1 MKRLLN
7 NAISTGLT
15 CFSLLKLKIFEVKTS
30 TPLEVTVKCDTK
42 NRIMK
47 LWDKGISIDKKIE
60 KFTVGN
66 DRELD
71 MFLVEYDIKA
81 SKAHA
86 KMLGKVG
93 ILTDEEVT
101 SLVKELEK
109 LQQQL
114 QKGNFHIEED
124 FEDVHSKIEYELTQ
138 SLGDTGKKIHTA
150 RSRNDQVLVAI
161 QLYFKDNLQ
170 EISGKTKSLIEILL
184 GLAEKHQEKLL
195 PGYTHLQVAMP
206 SSFGL
211 WFSAYA
217 EILVDD
223 LYLLEAGLKIV
234 DQNPLGSA
242 AGYGSSF
249 PIDREFT
256 TKELGFSEMKYNV
269 VAAQMSRGKC
279 ERTVTSNI
287 ASIANTLSRFAMDI
301 CLYMSQNF
309 NFISFPDELTTGSS
323 IMPHK
328 KNPDVFELIRGK
340 CNKLQAIANEMILIT
355 NNLPSGYHRDFQLIK
370 ENSIYAVENIK
381 EILDIFIH
389 SIEQI
394 RVKDI
399 DLNDDKYRYLF
410 TVDSINDLVMQGKSF
425 RDAYKEI
432 GEQVQNNTYK
442 PAEIKKH
449 THLGSKDNLSLEN
462 IRKKMS

>member
-1 MKRLLN
+1 
-7 NAISTGLT
+7 
-15 CFSLLKLKIFEVKTS
+15 
-30 TPLEVTVKCDTK
+30 
-42 NRIMK
+42 MK
-47 LWDKGISIDKKIE
+47 LWDKGISIDKKID

-71 MFLVEYDIKA
+71 MFLAEYDLKA

-93 ILTDEEVT
+93 ILEAEEV
-101 SLVKELEK
+101 SEIEAELEK
-109 LQQQL
+109 IHQQL
-114 QKGNFHIEED
+114 KNGQFHIEED
-124 FEDVHSKIEYELTQ
+124 FEDVHSKIEFELTQ
-138 SLGDTGKKIHTA
+138 ALGDTGKKIHTA
-150 RSRNDQVLVAI
+150 RSRNDQVLVAM
-161 QLYFKDNLQ
+161 QLYFKENLQ
-170 EISGKTKSLIEILL
+170 EISTKTKKLIDVLL
-184 GLAEKHQEKLL
+184 NLSKEHQEKLL

-217 EILVDD
+217 ELLIDD

-256 TKELGFSEMKYNV
+256 TRELGFSALKYNV

-287 ASIANTLSRFAMDI
+287 ASVANTLSRFAMDI

-309 NFISFPDELTTGSS
+309 DFITFPDELTTGSS

-340 CNKLQAIANEMILIT
+340 CNKLQSIANEMILIT

-370 ENSIYAVENIK
+370 ENSIYSVENIK
-381 EILDIFIH
+381 EILDVFIH
-389 SIEQI
+389 SISLI
-394 RVKDI
+394 IVKDV
-399 DLNDDKYRYLF
+399 DLHDEKYKYLF

-425 RDAYKEI
+425 REAYKEI

-442 PAEIKKH
+442 PAEGKKH
-449 THLGSKDNLSLEN
+449 THIGSKDNLGLEE
-462 IRKKMS
+462 IRKKKEKL

>member
-1 MKRLLN
+1 
-7 NAISTGLT
+7 
-15 CFSLLKLKIFEVKTS
+15 
-30 TPLEVTVKCDTK
+30 
-42 NRIMK
+42 MK
-47 LWDKGISIDKKIE
+47 LWDKGISIDKQIE

-71 MFLVEYDIKA
+71 MHLAKYDIQA
-81 SKAHA
+81 STAHA

-93 ILTDEEVT
+93 ILEVQEVDL
-101 SLVKELEK
+101 LVSELE
-109 LQQQL
+109 LLNQQL
-114 QKGNFHIEED
+114 ENGEFKIEED
-124 FEDVHSKIEYELTQ
+124 FEDVHSKIEYELT
-138 SLGDTGKKIHTA
+138 SKLGDTGKKIHTA
-150 RSRNDQVLVAI
+150 RSRNDQVLVAQ
-161 QLYFKDNLQ
+161 QLYFKENLL
-170 EISGKTKSLIEILL
+170 EISAKTRNLIDVLL
-184 GLAEKHQEKLL
+184 NLAEEHKEKLL

-217 EILVDD
+217 ELLIDD
-223 LYLLEAGLKIV
+223 LYLLDAGLKIV

-256 TKELGFSEMKYNV
+256 TRELGFATQKYNV

-287 ASIANTLSRFAMDI
+287 SSLANTLSRFAMDI

-309 NFISFPDELTTGSS
+309 DFITFPDELTTGSS

-328 KNPDVFELIRGK
+328 KNPDVFELVRGK

-381 EILDIFIH
+381 EILDVFTY
-389 SIEQI
+389 SISKI
-394 RVKDI
+394 IVKNIDI
-399 DLNDDKYRYLF
+399 KDEKYKYLF
-410 TVDSINDLVMQGKSF
+410 TVDSINELVIGGKSF
-425 RDAYKEI
+425 RDAYQII
-432 GEQVQNNTYK
+432 GEQVQNDTYE
-442 PAEIKKH
+442 ATEGMQH
-449 THLGSKDNLSLEN
+449 THSGSKDNLSLN
-462 IRKKMS
+462 MIRTKLQQL

>member
-1 MKRLLN
+1 
-7 NAISTGLT
+7 
-15 CFSLLKLKIFEVKTS
+15 
-30 TPLEVTVKCDTK
+30 
-42 NRIMK
+42 MK

-71 MFLVEYDIKA
+71 LFLAEYDITA

-86 KMLGKVG
+86 KMLGKIE
-93 ILTDEEVT
+93 ILTSDEVE
-101 SLVKELEK
+101 SILVELNK
-109 LQQQL
+109 LQAQVAD
-114 QKGNFHIEED
+114 GSFVIEKD
-124 FEDVHSKIEYELTQ
+124 FEDVHSKIEFELTKT
-138 SLGDTGKKIHTA
+138 LGDTGKKIHTA
-150 RSRNDQVLVAI
+150 RSRNDQVLVAM
-161 QLYFKDNLQ
+161 QLYFKANLE
-170 EISGKTKSLIEILL
+170 EIYSKTENLIDVLL
-184 GLAEKHQEKLL
+184 GLANKHQNKLL

-217 EILVDD
+217 EIMIDD
-223 LYLLEAGLKIV
+223 LYLLQAGLKIV

-256 TKELGFSEMKYNV
+256 TKELGFKTLKYNV

-287 ASIANTLSRFAMDI
+287 ASLANTLSRFSMDI

-309 NFISFPDELTTGSS
+309 DFITFPDELTTGSS

-381 EILDIFIH
+381 EILDVFIH
-389 SIEQI
+389 SIALI
-394 RVKDI
+394 KVKDI
-399 DLNDDKYRYLF
+399 DMQDEKYKYLF
-410 TVDSINDLVMQGKSF
+410 TVDSINDLVIQGKSF
-425 RDAYKEI
+425 REAYKDI
-432 GEQVQNNTYK
+432 GGQVENGTYI
-442 PAEIKKH
+442 PVHIKKH
-449 THLGSKDNLSLEN
+449 THIGSKDNLALEE
-462 IRKKMS
+462 IAKKKDL